1 MEYAEVEDAVGLPG
15 LRLVLTAGVPG
26 PWGESA
32 KSIFAIKKIS
42 FVPVRQK
49 AGEVDEALRAW
60 TGQTSA
66 PVAMYED
73 ERARSGWSE
82 ILMLGERLE
91 PHPRLI
97 PEDPALRAQM
107 LGLCFEI
114 CGEEGLAW
122 SRRIMLLP
130 ADEEGPRDTM
140 AWKYGAGHGSSAQE
154 AARDRVAQVLG
165 LLSAQLAAQHAAGSR
180 FLIGS
185 ELSALDVYWACFS
198 NMLVPLPPEQSP
210 MKEWFRPIYTMD
222 GENDPK
228 IDPELIRHRDTIFE
242 EFIGL
247 PQDF

>member
-1 MEYAEVEDAVGLPG
+1 MDYRSVEDAIEMPG
-15 LRLVLTAGVPG
+15 LRLVLTSGVPG

-32 KSIFAIKKIS
+32 KAIFAIKKIP
-42 FVPVRQK
+42 FVPVQQR

-66 PVAMYED
+66 PAAMYEN
-73 ERARSGWSE
+73 ERARSGWAE

-91 PHPRLI
+91 PQPRLI
-97 PEDPALRAQM
+97 PEDAALRAKM

-114 CGEEGLAW
+114 CGEQGLGW

-130 ADEEGPRDTM
+130 EEGDTPRDSM
-140 AWKYGAGHGSSAQE
+140 PWKFGASGGPGSYAAAHARVE
-154 AARDRVAQVLG
+154 AILG
-165 LLSAQLAAQHAAGSR
+165 LLSSEYAAQRAAGSR
-180 FLIGS
+180 FLLGDS
-185 ELSALDVYWACFS
+185 LTALDIYWACFS

-210 MKEWFRPIYTMD
+210 MPDWIRPVYTMAGD
-222 GENDPK
+222 DDPK
-228 IDPELIRHRDTIFE
+228 IDPELIRQRDFIFE